1 MCVHLES
8 THMYRILAVPFSRFF
23 RVTFDYPRLSL
34 CHVKNYWICYI
45 RYIFLLRCDD
55 HLKMEDTKFS
65 WSDGRVMDSLLVISI
80 SISIFSIDYL
90 LFSLISIREERFIK
104 YFSVLENCFL
114 RFYFRFYSYHLPD
127 IFFENRKEKII
138 RMYVFS
144 KCFSIWLENSRN
156 ASSIILKRQF
166 DMSVLWKMQI
176 RILLGVLVLCSLDKF
191 WKYYFSPLNEFL
203 KVDFLPSSETEIL
216 QGHELRNLYD
226 NEWKSLYGFCSMEI
240 LSPITLSV

>member
-55 HLKMEDTKFS
+55 HLKTESTKLP

-144 KCFSIWLENSRN
+144 KCF
-156 ASSIILKRQF
+156 F
-166 DMSVLWKMQI
+166 DMVGKLEECIIHNLETAIWHVRSLEDANQNFAWCP
-176 RILLGVLVLCSLDKF
+176 CSLF
-191 WKYYFSPLNEFL
+191 A
-203 KVDFLPSSETEIL
+203 
-216 QGHELRNLYD
+216 R
-226 NEWKSLYGFCSMEI
+226 
-240 LSPITLSV
+240 

>member
-1 MCVHLES
+1 M
-8 THMYRILAVPFSRFF
+8 
-23 RVTFDYPRLSL
+23 
-34 CHVKNYWICYI
+34 
-45 RYIFLLRCDD
+45 
-55 HLKMEDTKFS
+55 
-65 WSDGRVMDSLLVISI
+65 
-80 SISIFSIDYL
+80 
-90 LFSLISIREERFIK
+90 ISIRGERFIK

-114 RFYFRFYSYHLPD
+114 RFYFYFRFYSYHLPD

-138 RMYVFS
+138 RMYVFF

-156 ASSIILKRQF
+156 ASSIILKF
-166 DMSVLWKMQI
+166 DMSILWKMQI

-191 WKYYFSPLNEFL
+191 WRYYFSPLNEFL

-240 LSPITLSV
+240 LSSITLSI